1 MADTPSAAP
10 EPTLDRRHLNQ
21 VPEQACDLIMKGGVT
36 SGIVYPPSILQ
47 LCQRYRFNSIGGA
60 SAGAIAA
67 AAAAAA
73 EYGRQNPPKSPSST
87 SYGFI
92 RLAEMNDELARPG
105 FVRSLFRPSPTG
117 APLLQAFLQW
127 QQEAAAARQAKPS
140 PEGGTQASRWLAR
153 AAGWVE
159 RLNTVFEHSVGEQ
172 HRRGAVLGLL
182 VSGLLASGLGA
193 WGVVWL
199 MTPGFWVRAAGLA
212 LLGLALGLCWA
223 GSTLGGL
230 LGGGWALVRTVLKLQ
245 DKEEHKYGLCPG
257 SDGPAARL
265 DTQDLALTD
274 WLHVRFNEL
283 AGLRPQDKPLT
294 LRQLRDKGISFKL
307 VTSNLTLGQPYIL
320 PMMRGSRSFF
330 FKKSEMARL
339 FPRPVLDALVD
350 WGRTHRPDRVLILRE
365 EDAEEFLRFPM
376 GEDIPLVV
384 ATRMSLSFPVLL
396 SAVRLYS
403 IRPEAYVPMDQYGPA
418 RLVDLTRDLEEHW
431 LSDGGI
437 ASNFPIHVFDAW
449 VPTRPTFGITLYD
462 SPLTKVLNQRET
474 DTDAFVVLPYP
485 RDFDKTRPQRTSIDG
500 LADFLRAIFAT
511 AQSFRDNA
519 QAGLPSYR
527 ERIVQV
533 FLDQTEGGLNLDMP
547 EPVLKAVQRKG
558 REAARLLLERYP
570 STDSPHFNEHRW
582 VRLQVLMAE
591 LERHLM
597 TIRGLFPGEDWKAR
611 LQGSFDALFD
621 EQLGLREKS
630 DGERWYRPRDEAW
643 CKEASRRLDAL
654 LTLIEAWDT
663 SHQAWQE
670 TYTQKGRSRPQGF
683 FAENPPRPEGILKV
697 TPNL

>member
-10 EPTLDRRHLNQ
+10 EPALDRRHLNQ
-21 VPEQACDLIMKGGVT
+21 VPEQSCDLIMKGGVT

-47 LCQRYRFNSIGGA
+47 LCQRYRFHSIGGA

-73 EYGRQNPPKSPSST
+73 EYGRQNPPKSPPST
-87 SYGFI
+87 AYGFV
-92 RLAEMNDELARPG
+92 RLAEMNDELAKPG

-117 APLLQAFLQW
+117 APLFQAFLQW
-127 QQEAAAARQAKPS
+127 QHEAAAARQSQPPPA
-140 PEGGTQASRWLAR
+140 EGSRAPGWLTKA
-153 AAGWVE
+153 AAGLE
-159 RLNTVFEHSVGEQ
+159 RLNTVFEHAVGAQ
-172 HRRGAVLGLL
+172 YRTGAVLGLL
-182 VSGLLASGLGA
+182 GAGLLASGLGA

-199 MTPGFWVRAAGLA
+199 MTPGFLPRAAGGV
-212 LLGLALGLCWA
+212 LLLLALGLCWV

-230 LGGGWALVRTVLKLQ
+230 LGGGWALVRTVLRLQ
-245 DKEEHKYGLCPG
+245 DKDEHKYGLCPG

-283 AGLRPQDKPLT
+283 AGRKPEDKPLT
-294 LRQLRDKGISFKL
+294 LRELRDKDISFKL

-320 PMMRGSRSFF
+320 PMTRGSRSFF

-339 FPRPVLDALVD
+339 FPRPVVEALVEF
-350 WGRTHRPDRVLILRE
+350 GKAQRPDRVLNVSD

-376 GEDIPLVV
+376 GEDLPLVV

-403 IRPEAYVPMDQYGPA
+403 VRPEAYVPMNQHGPA
-418 RLVDLTRDLEEHW
+418 RLVDLKKDIEEHW

-437 ASNFPIHVFDAW
+437 ASNFPIHVFDSW

-462 SPLTKVLNQRET
+462 SPLTKVLNQRES
-474 DTDAFVVLPYP
+474 DTDASVVLPYP

-533 FLDQTEGGLNLDMP
+533 FLEQTEGGLNLDMP
-547 EPVLKAVQRKG
+547 EPVLQAVQRKG

-570 STDSPHFNEHRW
+570 NTDSTHFNEHRW

-597 TIRGLFPGEDWKAR
+597 TMRGLFEGDDWKAR
-611 LQGSFDALFD
+611 LQESFDALFQ
-621 EQLGLREKS
+621 EQLGMREQS
-630 DGERWYRPRDEAW
+630 GGEPWYRSKDEAW
-643 CKEASRRLDAL
+643 CQEAGRRLEAL
-654 LTLIEAWDT
+654 LTLVESWDT